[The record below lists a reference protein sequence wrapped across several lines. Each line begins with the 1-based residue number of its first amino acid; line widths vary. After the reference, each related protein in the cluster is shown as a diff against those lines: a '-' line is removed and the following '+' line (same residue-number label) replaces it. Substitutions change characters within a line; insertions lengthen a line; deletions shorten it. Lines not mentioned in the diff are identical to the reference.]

1 MSASRTGRSTAKPR
15 SQPSQPAPIEQG
27 SPPAGGAWPNVVIR
41 ASAGTGKTFQLSNRY
56 LQLVGAGV
64 RPESILAATFA
75 RKAAGEILARVMQRL
90 AGAVLDEDAC
100 LLLAEQVGWT
110 LDRAASG
117 RLLGELLHNLHRLRI
132 GTLDSFFVRLA
143 GSFTL
148 ELGLPSDWR
157 IVEAIDDGR
166 WRLEAIR
173 RVLAAGK
180 TSEMLALV
188 HLLFKGETTRSISEQ
203 ISTLVTNLYDIHCE
217 TDEQAWHQLRRPAR
231 LRIEELAAAIES
243 LAAVHAPCQ
252 RTSGQ
257 RFARRHRASPE
268 QRLGRLY
275 CQRHSRETG
284 LRREGFRQKADRARP
299 GGALSAATRSCR
311 RRAGW
316 PGRRSDRGDVPTA
329 PRRLL
334 NSISGSNTSGPGCC
348 SATCRGCWP
357 GRSTRGC
364 GKTPRGGS
372 TARSRICWST
382 NSRTLR
388 STSGGCC
395 GRWRRPV
402 ASRRPGGAFFG
413 RRREAGDLSL
423 AGWRVANF

>member
-1 MSASRTGRSTAKPR
+1 MSASRTGRSTGKPR
-15 SQPSQPAPIEQG
+15 SQPSQTRADEQR

-90 AGAVLDEDAC
+90 AGAALDEDAC
-100 LLLAEQVGWT
+100 RALAEQVGWT
-110 LDRAASG
+110 LDRAACG

-188 HLLFKGETTRSISEQ
+188 HLLFKGETPRSISEQ
-203 ISTLVTNLYDIHCE
+203 ISTLVTNLYDIYCE
-217 TDEQAWHQLRRPAR
+217 TDEPAWHRLRRPPR
-231 LRIEELAAAIES
+231 LQIEELAAAIES
-243 LAAVHAPCQ
+243 LAAAQRPANGHHANAL
-252 RTSGQ
+252 RDDIV
-257 RFARRHRASPE
+257 RARSDDWEVFIAKG
-268 QRLGRLY
+268 LA
-275 CQRHSRETG
+275 ETG
-284 LRREGFRQKADRARP
+284 LRREGFQQQSRSSPTWQSFISRCSTMPPACWSARSSIRPRRRSNCSAGLPNISADQTRAGR
-299 GGALSAATRSCR
+299 AAVR
-311 RRAGW
+311 RRAAAV
-316 PGRRSDRGDVPTA
+316 GRGDRRGDVA
-329 PRRLL
+329 KRLVAARRLDL
-334 NSISGSNTSGPGCC
+334 ASAGRRVSGHFAG
-348 SATCRGCWP
+348 
-357 GRSTRGC
+357 
-364 GKTPRGGS
+364 
-372 TARSRICWST
+372 
-382 NSRTLR
+382 
-388 STSGGCC
+388 
-395 GRWRRPV
+395 PV
-402 ASRRPGGAFFG
+402 AGVAAAGDGLLPAGGRTKLLFG

-423 AGWRVANF
+423 ARRRVADF